1 MPSLLIVT
9 VPLPASADTTLND
22 SPDSRPVA
30 FARSRSTVTASAS
43 SATTGTTAA
52 ANVKLSLLSPTETFT
67 VNVDVSPAASVTTTS
82 KLSEPEKSVAGV
94 YVYSPVAVTDTLP
107 PCAVAA
113 VMSPAAFAANVSVSP
128 ASISLAKADT
138 SPVNA
143 RSSSVDTSI
152 DGTLN
157 TGASFSGDTL
167 KSTLL
172 VTVLTPS
179 DTEYVIVSVPL

>member
-9 VPLPASADTTLND
+9 VPLPASADTTLSD
-22 SPDSRPVA
+22 SPDSRPAA

-82 KLSEPEKSVAGV
+82 KLSAPEKSVAGV

-107 PCAVAA
+107 PCAV
-113 VMSPAAFAANVSVSP
+113 VPSPDALNVSVSP